1 MSIFK
6 EIFAELL
13 SMFITDARL
22 TLTTLVLVAL
32 VAAMMQLLHV
42 QSLIAGLVLV
52 CGCALI
58 VIEATARETRKRMR
72 GAELE

>member
-6 EIFAELL
+6 EVFSELL

-72 GAELE
+72 GK